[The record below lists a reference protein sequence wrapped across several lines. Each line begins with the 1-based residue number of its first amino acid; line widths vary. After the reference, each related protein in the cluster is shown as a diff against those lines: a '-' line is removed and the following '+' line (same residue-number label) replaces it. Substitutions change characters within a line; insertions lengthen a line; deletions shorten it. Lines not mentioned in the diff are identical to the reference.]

1 MHIFNAGGYAKAV
14 EQKVGSEAIS
24 KMLYPSDAGAA
35 GRELRLLQEYFFV
48 ACAVRDIARRF
59 FGRGE
64 DVHDFPSKVAIQLND
79 THPALAVAELM
90 RLFIDQ
96 QELSWE
102 SAWEITRAT
111 VAYTNHTLMPEALE
125 RWPVD
130 LLGAR
135 GAAPPGDH
143 LRNQS
148 AFSGRGRSSMAG
160 GR

>member
-1 MHIFNAGGYAKAV
+1 M
-14 EQKVGSEAIS
+14 
-24 KMLYPSDAGAA
+24 
-35 GRELRLLQEYFFV
+35 

-96 QELSWE
+96 HELSWE
-102 SAWEITRAT
+102 IAWEITRAT

-130 LLGAR
+130 LLGRVVPRHLEIIYEINRRFLAE
-135 GAAPPGDH
+135 AA
-143 LRNQS
+143 QVW
-148 AFSGRGRSSMAG
+148 RGR
-160 GR
+160 